1 MLQMIMR
8 KLLNNRW
15 LAISLLL
22 GLVVAVGLVSSIP
35 AFTAGV
41 LQRLLTKELEAY
53 QQTVKHFPGGLLVSI
68 NRNELHERDDELFD
82 RVSAYLDEQVV
93 DSLRVPLYD
102 RVTVLRTIPFT
113 AVRHGQASPAQAEE
127 TPLYALSGLAQHIEL
142 VDGRLPGK
150 APVDG
155 VYEALVT
162 EKALKDRK
170 MVLGSVYELSPN
182 SGGQAEARKI
192 LVKPV
197 GVFSEKE
204 GNDPYWFAAVSEYS
218 KGFVLDDELFRQT
231 FLQENNLVSTAR
243 MYVAFRYQSFRVNDK
258 EKLLSV
264 VPAIEGYLQK
274 QGLKKSEFSVNF
286 PVSSIVNKYEVQSQQ
301 FKTILWSLY
310 IPIFVMLGLYLVMVA
325 GLIVERQR
333 TEIAVLGSRGAGR
346 IQVIAIYLVELAMLG
361 AIALLIGP
369 FAGVGLSQLL
379 GVSNGFL
386 QFVNRTSLDVSLDGE
401 VFAYAGWTVLSC
413 IALIL
418 GAVVLATRQ
427 NIVTH
432 KQAAARMTGTSVWHR
447 LFFDVWLLLI
457 SWYGWYS
464 YQNSSTSGGNNSG
477 EPGVFSVDFLLF
489 FVPVLFALG
498 FGLFCLRLYPLLIRM
513 VQWLGRRIWPLSLH
527 TALVQVGRASRQYQF
542 LMLFVTIT
550 VAVGMFS
557 ASTARTINQNAEE
570 RIRYGNG
577 ADVRFQADWNSDEV
591 KVLLHRGPRS
601 GGEATDTAVDVSDA
615 PPIQYEEPDFA
626 PYTRLPG
633 VEHAAK
639 VYMNELAEAQ
649 YDEDKVSEVTLM
661 GIDPKEFGQTVWW
674 KPTLLPHHLNEY
686 LNLLA
691 KEPRAVVISR
701 SLADQLGI
709 AEGQTIEI
717 GWKQSRKVEVIVYA
731 IVDYWPGWS
740 PVPEQV
746 TYGKREHS
754 YLIVAN
760 LPFVQD
766 KMRVEPYE
774 VWLKMKP
781 DASSEELYGALAA
794 SDVQLVSLDNAR
806 QKLIEVKNSAF
817 YLGLN
822 GSLTLGFLLS
832 MLITFLGYI
841 LYWVLTLGSRKLQYG
856 VFRAM
861 GMPFGQLARILAW
874 EQLLTFGWAF
884 IMGMAAGKLA
894 NLLFLPALGLYLQAQ
909 QQVPPFA
916 IVTNRGDEW
925 VIHSFVG
932 LTLLAGVGILCA
944 MLSRMQIHQA
954 VKLGED

>member
-1 MLQMIMR
+1 MLQMILR

-68 NRNELHERDDELFD
+68 NRNELHERDGELFD

-93 DSLRVPLYD
+93 DSLGVPLYD
-102 RVTVLRTIPFT
+102 RVTVLRTIPYA
-113 AVRHGQASPAQAEE
+113 AVRSGQPGPAQAEE
-127 TPLYALSGLAQHIEL
+127 APLYALSGLAQHIEL
-142 VDGRLPGK
+142 VDGRLPEK
-150 APVDG
+150 EPVDG

-162 EKALKDRK
+162 EKALKERK
-170 MVLGSVYELSPN
+170 MVLGSVYELSQTR
-182 SGGQAEARKI
+182 GGQTKGQTI

-197 GVFSEKE
+197 GAFSEKA
-204 GNDPYWFAAVSEYS
+204 GNDPYWFAAASEYT
-218 KGFVLDDELFRQT
+218 KGFVLDDELFRQS
-231 FLQENNLVSTAR
+231 FLQEKNQVTAAR

-258 EKLLSV
+258 EKLMSV

-274 QGLKKSEFSVNF
+274 QGLKKSEFGVNF
-286 PVSSIVNKYEVQSQQ
+286 PVSSILNKYEEQSQK
-301 FKTILWSLY
+301 FRTILWSLY

-346 IQVIAIYLVELAMLG
+346 MQVIAIYLVELVILG
-361 AIALLIGP
+361 AVALLIGP
-369 FAGVGLSQLL
+369 FAGVGLSKLL

-386 QFVNRTSLDVSLDGE
+386 QFVDRTSLDISLDGD
-401 VFAYAGWTVLSC
+401 VFAYAGWTVLGC
-413 IALIL
+413 VALIL

-432 KQAAARMTGTSVWHR
+432 KQAAARMTGTSIWHR
-447 LFFDVWLLLI
+447 LFLDVWLLLI
-457 SWYGWYS
+457 AGYGWYS
-464 YQNSSTSGGNNSG
+464 CQNSGAGNEG
-477 EPGVFSVDFLLF
+477 QGIFSVDFLLF
-489 FVPVLFALG
+489 FVPVLFSLG
-498 FGLFCLRLYPLLIRM
+498 FGLLCLRLYPLLIRM
-513 VQWLGRRIWPLSLH
+513 VQRLGRRIWPLSLH

-570 RIRYGNG
+570 QIRYGNG

-601 GGEATDTAVDVSDA
+601 GGEGAETDVNVPEA

-633 VEHAAK
+633 VKHAAK
-639 VYMNELAEAQ
+639 VYVNELAEAR
-649 YDEDKVSEVTLM
+649 YDDDKVSEVTLM

-674 KPTLLPHHLNEY
+674 KPALLPHHLNEY

-691 KEPRAVVISR
+691 KEPSAVVISR
-701 SLADQLGI
+701 SLAEQLGVS
-709 AEGQTIEI
+709 EGQTIEM

-746 TYGKREHS
+746 TYGKKEHS

-781 DASSEELYGALAA
+781 DASSEDLYAGL
-794 SDVQLVSLDNAR
+794 SGLGVRLVSLDNAR
-806 QKLIEVKNSAF
+806 QKLIELKNSAF

-822 GSLTLGFLLS
+822 GALTLGFLLS

-841 LYWVLTLGSRKLQYG
+841 LYWVLTLGARKLQYG

-861 GMPFGQLARILAW
+861 GMPFGQLTRILAW

-884 IMGMAAGKLA
+884 FMGMTAGKLA

-909 QQVPPFA
+909 MQVPPFA
-916 IVTNRGDEW
+916 IVTNKGDEW
-925 VIHSFVG
+925 VIQSFVG
-932 LTLLAGVGILCA
+932 LTLLTGVAILCA
-944 MLSRMQIHQA
+944 MLSRLQIHQA